1 MEQGRGYVKA
11 VGRAEGALIVGRRAR
26 PERGR
31 ACNSQL
37 PLCRH
42 RDSAKV
48 TMRVSSPCASQRD
61 VVHST
66 DTRGKVQLF
75 IQAKAFRDRGAGEG
89 TEGRAWGGRMILRDK
104 RKWSGDKQ
112 DSRKVYTDIAI

>member
-1 MEQGRGYVKA
+1 MLRLWGGQRVPLLQGP
-11 VGRAEGALIVGRRAR
+11 RAR

-37 PLCRH
+37 PLCHH

-61 VVHST
+61 VCTQYRHQGESNSLYRQRHSET
-66 DTRGKVQLF
+66 GVGRN
-75 IQAKAFRDRGAGEG
+75 GEN
-89 TEGRAWGGRMILRDK
+89 WGGRMILRDK
-104 RKWSGDKQ
+104 RGWGGDKQ
-112 DSRKVYTDIAI
+112 GERKVYTEI

>member
-1 MEQGRGYVKA
+1 MPLLQGP
-11 VGRAEGALIVGRRAR
+11 RAR

-37 PLCRH
+37 PLCHH

-61 VVHST
+61 VCTQYRHQ
-66 DTRGKVQLF
+66 GGVQLF
-75 IQAKAFRDRGAGEG
+75 IQAKAFRDRGGAEWGELG
-89 TEGRAWGGRMILRDK
+89 VGG
-104 RKWSGDKQ
+104 
-112 DSRKVYTDIAI
+112 

>member
-1 MEQGRGYVKA
+1 M
-11 VGRAEGALIVGRRAR
+11 R

-31 ACNSQL
+31 ACDSQL

-61 VVHST
+61 VCTQYRHQGRESNSLYRRRHSET
-66 DTRGKVQLF
+66 REGAETQEGELGVGRWFLETRGDAVETDRVRGKY
-75 IQAKAFRDRGAGEG
+75 IQIYSNIESVLYRN
-89 TEGRAWGGRMILRDK
+89 
-104 RKWSGDKQ
+104 RKC
-112 DSRKVYTDIAI
+112 R